1 MDATA
6 ARGVCRLHNP
16 NVALRLSLSQLLVV
30 RMEVVELLWQDV
42 SIRNEVKLGSAK
54 PLLHLDVVVTEP
66 VLARDLVA
74 LREVIDALKL
84 VQPFIQVALARAGR
98 P

>member
-6 ARGVCRLHNP
+6 SRGVCGLHNP

-30 RMEVVELLWQDV
+30 RMEVMELLWQDV
-42 SIRNEVKLGSAK
+42 RIRDEVKLGSAK
-54 PLLHLDVVVTEP
+54 PFLHLHVVVTEP

-74 LREVIDALKL
+74 LWEVIDALKL
-84 VQPFIQVALARAGR
+84 VQPFIQVALARTGR